1 MANRA
6 KESSSTGIP
15 ATISTTPRMR
25 NAAKPNQGGS
35 NCQRDIHH
43 GTKPATVQGASTKNT
58 ADPIMAEIRR
68 IAGSIL
74 ATRLRPAF
82 CARCIIDLL
91 GPKYFFVC
99 ALWLAG
105 IGLGSAQAVITT
117 FAGTDAEFTG
127 DGQPALNAGL
137 GLITGIAVD
146 ASGNVYFNDPDNH
159 VVFRVGADGII
170 HVIAGNGIGGY
181 SGDGGP
187 ATEASIGGD
196 ETSYDLQLSHP
207 VLNGVAVDANGNV
220 FITTGS
226 VVRRIDTNGIITTYA
241 GGGSSQPGDGGQA
254 TNAAFGSLLGLA
266 VDSAGNVYF
275 VDRTYA
281 TVRKV
286 APNGILSTIAGTGSN
301 GFMGDGGS
309 AAAAQLNNPI
319 AVTTDTAG
327 NVYIAEQG
335 PPGRIRKITVANGII
350 NTVVGGGTLA
360 PGTGVP
366 PLQVDINVVRAVAV
380 DPAGDI
386 FTYAPFNGILIKF
399 AANGDSSYLSATVR
413 NTLFLESNV
422 PATEIFING
431 TAFTDSSLAVDSAG
445 NLYTSQDI
453 RGLVRKIDTNGI
465 LTTIAG
471 NDNYRYTP
479 DGNPAVSA
487 QVRNPVYIT
496 VGADGQTLYFLSTN
510 GLRRIGTD
518 GILNTASTQS
528 PFNAPFLIGITADAA
543 GNLYTLSFNTVVRLS
558 ASGAVQTIVNQ
569 TGKPGSSGDLGPAAG
584 AQLNQPQGLAV
595 DKGGNLFIADT
606 GNFKI
611 RMVNT
616 NGVINTIAGT
626 GQQGH
631 TGDGGAALSA
641 TFNALGGMLADN
653 QGGVYVI
660 DGAYIRHVLG
670 NGTVEAVA
678 GNGVSGFSGDGG
690 KAVNASISVEF
701 RSGMVLDPAGN
712 LYFTGSDFESHIRR
726 IAPNNTITTF
736 AGTGTQGG
744 FAGDGGPA
752 LNALF
757 NEPLGLARDAAGNL
771 YVADSGNN
779 RIRVILATPP
789 TATAT
794 PAQFLFQGNAGGAP
808 PLAQYLTVLGTIDA
822 VPFSIA
828 QSANSN
834 WLSLSTSSGVTP
846 RLIQLQADPSQLT
859 AGPYQAT
866 LMVQAGNAAPIPI
879 SVDFEVGVAL
889 PPQLS
894 LDKSKL
900 SFTYPLNAAA
910 REALITVSDSGGG
923 TLPFQASAQ
932 TATGGNWL
940 SVSPGSG
947 TATPAGS
954 VALLVEANPSGLQPG
969 TYRGTITVSS
979 TGSNTVAVPVIMT
992 ISSASQA
999 IVLSHAGLTFTTV
1012 QQGGVAPPQTF
1023 AVLNIG
1029 SGAMNW
1035 TATTTTLSGG
1045 GWLSATPGSGSS
1057 IAGSAAPKVTVTVN
1071 QTGLAVG
1078 RYYGLVR
1085 ITAPGAANTP
1095 HVITVILRVLPSSTD
1110 IGEVVT
1116 PNELVFV
1123 ASAGANSPSSQSL
1136 FVYNIAATPKT
1147 YSSSVFLDGASLNY
1161 LPGQATLALNAP
1173 TEIVV
1178 QPVTDGLTPGVYHGN
1193 LTLQFS
1199 DGRVRDVKLHF
1210 IVRNAPGGT
1219 ANQARQLDQP
1229 EAAATCIPSKLI
1241 PTLTSIG
1248 QSFTV
1253 PAGWPVALQAHVVD
1267 DCGNPLDAGSVV
1279 VAFSNGDAPLNLLS
1293 LGNGGQWQ
1301 ATWSPNNSSV
1311 SAQLTITVNAEAVQ
1325 PALQGSLEISGGF
1338 NASSD
1343 APQLSG
1349 IVSGASFAPGVPLA
1363 PGAIV
1368 SVFGGEL
1375 ADASGGAAGLPL
1387 SSTLQGATVVIA
1399 GEPSPMF
1406 YASSGQLNAAIPFD
1420 ITPNTSQQVLVTRDT
1435 TISVPMSVDV
1445 APAQPAVFLAPA
1457 ADAPNQ
1463 GAIFAVRT
1471 TSSGQTSFLAGP
1483 SSPATAGD
1491 TLVIYCDGLGGV
1503 NKTIA
1508 TGAGS
1513 PGSPAANT
1521 NALPQVTVGG
1531 VASSVAFSGLTP
1543 GLVGVYQ
1550 INALVPTGVTAGD
1563 QVPVV
1568 INISGQVSPAVTI
1581 AVK

>member
-1 MANRA
+1 L
-6 KESSSTGIP
+6 
-15 ATISTTPRMR
+15 
-25 NAAKPNQGGS
+25 
-35 NCQRDIHH
+35 
-43 GTKPATVQGASTKNT
+43 GTKFLT
-58 ADPIMAEIRR
+58 
-68 IAGSIL
+68 L
-74 ATRLRPAF
+74 
-82 CARCIIDLL
+82 
-91 GPKYFFVC
+91 C
-99 ALWLAG
+99 ALWLASFG
-105 IGLGSAQAVITT
+105 FARAQAVITT

-127 DGQPALNAGL
+127 DGQSALNAGL

-146 ASGNVYFNDPDNH
+146 AGGNVYFNDPDNH

-196 ETSYDLQLSHP
+196 ETSFDLQLGPP
-207 VLNGVAVDANGNV
+207 VLNGIAVDANGNV
-220 FITTGS
+220 FITSGS
-226 VVRRIDTNGIITTYA
+226 VIRRIDTNGIITTYA
-241 GGGSSQPGDGGQA
+241 GGGTSQPGNGGQA
-254 TNAAFGSLLGLA
+254 TNAALGVLLGIA
-266 VDSAGNVYF
+266 VDSGGNVYV
-275 VDRTYA
+275 VDRSHA

-309 AAAAQLNNPI
+309 ASAAQLNNPI

-350 NTVVGGGTLA
+350 NTVAGGGTSA

-366 PLQVDINVVRAVAV
+366 PLQVNINVVRAVAV
-380 DPAGDI
+380 SPAGDI
-386 FTYAPFNGILIKF
+386 YTYAPVNGILIKF
-399 AANGDSSYLSATVR
+399 AANGDSSYVSSTVR
-413 NTLFLESNV
+413 NTGFLANNV
-422 PATEIFING
+422 PATQVFISGNG
-431 TAFTDSSLAVDSAG
+431 FSDSSLAVDPAG

-453 RGLVRKIDTNGI
+453 RGLVRKLDTNGL

-471 NDNYRYTP
+471 DDEYRYSP
-479 DGNPAVSA
+479 DGVPAVSA
-487 QVRNPVYIT
+487 QVRSPAYIT
-496 VGADGQTLYFLSTN
+496 VGADGQTLYFLSSK
-510 GLRRIGTD
+510 GLRKIGSD
-518 GILNTASTQS
+518 GILKTASTLP

-558 ASGAVQTIVNQ
+558 ASGASEIIVNQ
-569 TGKPGSSGDLGPAAG
+569 AGNPGSSGDQGPAAG

-595 DKGGNLFIADT
+595 DKAGNLFIADT

-611 RMVNT
+611 RMVNP

-631 TGDGGAALSA
+631 TGDGGPALSA

-660 DGAYIRHVLG
+660 DGFYIRHVLG
-670 NGTVEAVA
+670 NGMVEAVA

-701 RSGMVLDPAGN
+701 RSGMVLDAAGN
-712 LYFTGSDFESHIRR
+712 LYFSGSDFESHVRR
-726 IAPNNTITTF
+726 IAPDNTITTF

-752 LNALF
+752 LAALF
-757 NEPLGLARDAAGNL
+757 NEPLGLAMDSAGNL
-771 YVADSGNN
+771 YAADSGNN

-789 TATAT
+789 AATAT

-808 PLAQYLTVLGTIDA
+808 PLAQYLTVTGTIDA
-822 VPFSIA
+822 VPFNIT

-866 LMVQAGNAAPIPI
+866 LMVEAGNAAPIPI
-879 SVDFEVGVAL
+879 SVNFEVGAAM
-889 PPQLS
+889 PPELS

-910 REALITVSDSGGG
+910 RELLITVSDSGGG

-947 TATPAGS
+947 TATPSGS
-954 VALLVEANPSGLQPG
+954 VTLRVEANPSGLQPG
-969 TYRGTITVSS
+969 TYRGAITVSGTDS
-979 TGSNTVAVPVIMT
+979 LTVAAQSGGSMIVPVTMT
-992 ISSASQA
+992 ISSANQA

-1035 TATTTTLSGG
+1035 TATTSTLSGG

-1057 IAGSAAPKVTVTVN
+1057 VAGSATPQVTVTVN
-1071 QTGLAVG
+1071 QTGLGVG

-1095 HVITVILRVLPSSTD
+1095 HVITVILRVLPASTD

-1123 ASAGANSPSSQSL
+1123 ANSGADSPSSQSL

-1178 QPVTDGLTPGVYHGN
+1178 QPVTSGLAPGTYHGN

-1199 DGRVRDVKLHF
+1199 DGRVRDVKLHL
-1210 IVRNAPGGT
+1210 IVRNAP
-1219 ANQARQLDQP
+1219 ASVAPDNVANAAVQLNQA
-1229 EAAATCIPSKLI
+1229 EAAANCTPSKLI

-1253 PAGWPVALQAHVVD
+1253 PAGWPVALEAHVVD
-1267 DCGNPLDAGSVV
+1267 DCGNPLNEGSVV
-1279 VAFSNGDAPLNLLS
+1279 VAFSNGDAPLSLLS

-1301 ATWSPNNSSV
+1301 ATWSPNNSSA
-1311 SAQLTITVNAEAVQ
+1311 SAALTITVNAEAVQ

-1368 SVFGGEL
+1368 SVFGSEL

-1387 SSTLQGATVVIA
+1387 SGTLQGATVVIA

-1420 ITPNTSQQVLVTRDT
+1420 ITPNTSQQLLVTRDT
-1435 TISVPMSVDV
+1435 TISVPIPVDV
-1445 APAQPAVFLAPA
+1445 APAQPAVFLAPVA
-1457 ADAPNQ
+1457 GASSQ

-1471 TSSGQTSFLAGP
+1471 TPNGQTSFLAGP

-1503 NKTIA
+1503 DKTIA
-1508 TGAGS
+1508 PGAGS
-1513 PGSPAANT
+1513 PGSPAAST
-1521 NALPQVTVGG
+1521 NAQPQVTVGG
-1531 VASSVAFSGLTP
+1531 KGSTVAFSGLTP

-1550 INALVPTGVTAGD
+1550 INAVVPGGVTTGD

-1568 INISGQVSPAVTI
+1568 INISGQVSPPVTI

>member
-1 MANRA
+1 
-6 KESSSTGIP
+6 
-15 ATISTTPRMR
+15 
-25 NAAKPNQGGS
+25 
-35 NCQRDIHH
+35 
-43 GTKPATVQGASTKNT
+43 
-58 ADPIMAEIRR
+58 MAEIRLISR
-68 IAGSIL
+68 LYSSRLAHVVSSKQL
-74 ATRLRPAF
+74 ATKFL
-82 CARCIIDLL
+82 I
-91 GPKYFFVC
+91 VC
-99 ALWLAG
+99 TLWLAG
-105 IGLGSAQAVITT
+105 FGLARAQAVITT

-127 DGQPALNAGL
+127 DGQSALNAGL

-196 ETSYDLQLSHP
+196 ETSYDLQLGPP

-226 VVRRIDTNGIITTYA
+226 TIRRIDTNGIITTYA
-241 GGGSSQPGDGGQA
+241 GGGSSEPGDGGQA
-254 TNAAFGSLLGLA
+254 TNAALGFLLGLA
-266 VDSAGNVYF
+266 IDSAGNVYF
-275 VDRTYA
+275 VDRSHA

-286 APNGILSTIAGTGSN
+286 APNGILSTIAGTGTN

-309 AAAAQLNNPI
+309 ATAAELNNPI

-335 PPGRIRKITVANGII
+335 PPGRIRKITVASGII
-350 NTVVGGGTLA
+350 NTVVGGGTSA

-399 AANGDSSYLSATVR
+399 AANGDSSYLSSTVR

-487 QVRNPVYIT
+487 QVRSPVYIT

-510 GLRRIGTD
+510 GLRKIGSD

-543 GNLYTLSFNTVVRLS
+543 GNLYTLSFNQVVRLS
-558 ASGAVQTIVNQ
+558 SSGAVETIVNQ
-569 TGKPGSSGDLGPAAG
+569 SGGAGSSGDQGPATA
-584 AQLNQPQGLAV
+584 AKLNQPQGLAA
-595 DKGGNLFIADT
+595 DKAGNLFIADT

-626 GQQGH
+626 GQPGH

-660 DGAYIRHVLG
+660 DGAYIRHVLA
-670 NGTVEAVA
+670 NGTVQAVA

-690 KAVNASISVEF
+690 KAVNASISVEY
-701 RSGMVLDPAGN
+701 RSGMVLDAAGN
-712 LYFTGSDFESHIRR
+712 LYFSGSDFESHVRR

-752 LNALF
+752 LKALF
-757 NEPLGLARDAAGNL
+757 NEPLGLAIDSAGNL

-789 TATAT
+789 TAAAT
-794 PAQFLFQGNAGGAP
+794 PSQFLFQGNAGGAP
-808 PLAQYLTVLGTIDA
+808 PLAQYLTVIGTIDA
-822 VPFSIA
+822 VPFNIT

-846 RLIQLQADPSQLT
+846 RLIQLQADPSQLA

-879 SVDFEVGVAL
+879 TVDFEVGAAL

-894 LDKSKL
+894 LDKTKL

-910 REALITVSDSGGG
+910 REQLITVSDSGGG
-923 TLPFQASAQ
+923 SLPFQASAQ

-940 SVSPGSG
+940 SVSPSSG
-947 TATPAGS
+947 TASPTGS
-954 VALLVEANPSGLQPG
+954 APLLVKANPVGLQPG
-969 TYRGTITVSS
+969 TYRGTITVAAQAG
-979 TGSNTVAVPVIMT
+979 GSAIVPVIMT
-992 ISSASQA
+992 ISSATQA
-999 IVLSHAGLTFTTV
+999 IVLTHAGLTFTTV
-1012 QQGGVAPPQTF
+1012 QQGGVAAPQTF

-1029 SGAMNW
+1029 SGSMNW
-1035 TATTTTLSGG
+1035 TATTSTLSGG

-1057 IAGSAAPKVTVTVN
+1057 VAGSAPPKVTVTVN

-1095 HVITVILRVLPSSTD
+1095 HVITVILRVLPASTD

-1123 ASAGANSPSSQSL
+1123 ADAGATSPSSQSL

-1178 QPVTDGLTPGVYHGN
+1178 QPITDGLSPGVYHGN

-1210 IVRNAPGGT
+1210 IVRNAPAVAAG
-1219 ANQARQLDQP
+1219 QLDRP
-1229 EAAATCIPSKLI
+1229 RAATTCTPSKLI

-1253 PAGWPVALQAHVVD
+1253 PAGWPVALEAHVVD
-1267 DCGNPLDAGSVV
+1267 DCGNPVDAGSVV
-1279 VAFSNGDAPLNLLS
+1279 ASFSNGDAPLSLMS

-1301 ATWSPNNSSV
+1301 ATWSPNNSSAT
-1311 SAQLTITVNAEAVQ
+1311 AQLTITVNAEAVQ
-1325 PALQGSLEISGGF
+1325 PDLQGSLEISGGF

-1368 SVFGGEL
+1368 SVFGGDL

-1406 YASSGQLNAAIPFD
+1406 YASSGQLNAAIPFGV
-1420 ITPNTSQQVLVTRDT
+1420 TPNTSQQVLVTRDT
-1435 TISVPMSVDV
+1435 TISVPMSVDL
-1445 APAQPAVFLAPA
+1445 APAQPAVFLAPSTG
-1457 ADAPNQ
+1457 APNQ

-1471 TSSGQTSFLAGP
+1471 TPNGQTSFLAGP
-1483 SSPATAGD
+1483 TSPAAAGD
-1491 TLVIYCDGLGGV
+1491 TLVIYCDGLGAV
-1503 NKTIA
+1503 NTTIA
-1508 TGAGS
+1508 PGAGS
-1513 PGSPAANT
+1513 PGSPPATTIAQ
-1521 NALPQVTVGG
+1521 PQVTVGG
-1531 VASSVAFSGLTP
+1531 IASTVAFSGLTP

-1550 INALVPTGVTAGD
+1550 INAVVPAGVTAAE

-1581 AVK
+1581 AVQ